1 MSLSRRRYR
10 LLKFS
15 QFPQSYRHN
24 HSAPLLLTAD
34 FTATSQ
40 PSRRPANSFAVAQ
53 PQLKE
58 RLVKRFTPFTA
69 LSVPQSH
76 RHNHIALRHLLRP
89 ACCSTCHRPKRRL
102 VRSLVK
108 CRSPFRPSAKIDI
121 TSLPLVTTVVG
132 NRWKAAGNGK
142 HSPLARAQNSVFIGI

>member
-1 MSLSRRRYR
+1 MPRTR
-10 LLKFS
+10 LWALITFS
-15 QFPQSYRHN
+15 VPQLHRHN
-24 HSAPLLLTAD
+24 HSAPLLLPARFRT
-34 FTATSQ
+34 TNQ
-40 PSRRPANSFAVAQ
+40 PNRRPANSFALAQ
-53 PQLKE
+53 PQLNE
-58 RLVKRFTPFTA
+58 RPVKRLAPITA

-89 ACCSTCHRPKRRL
+89 ACRSTCHRPKRRL